1 MKITI
6 LILCFICTFLFQ
18 NQTSFA
24 QKAPKEFTRSFILS
38 KEEEEAF
45 EHAEFLFQE
54 GDYESALPIFLDLDI
69 HYPGEPLYTYRVGIC
84 YLNKKTE
91 ENKSVDYLEDIY
103 KTKPELDDINYHL
116 GRAHQLSFNFDKAVS
131 YFEKFISVDP
141 NDKKVWEAK
150 KNMHYCKN
158 APAILSNPNK
168 SHVAN
173 LGDSINTLYAE
184 YAPVVFNDSKNMF
197 YTFRGDSLAIGN
209 FNEGIII
216 NPMFEY
222 FEDVYKLTKQP
233 WGTFGNPKREPEPIN
248 SNKSGRHDASVSI
261 SDDGKVLFIYK
272 DKATREGGDILYML
286 KEGDSWSNPKAM
298 AELNTKYWEGSA
310 AMSADEN
317 TIVFSSDRPGGK
329 GGKDLYVTKKQA
341 DGKFGEAINLV
352 NENTEF
358 NEDGPF
364 LSFDGKI
371 LYFSS
376 EGHNSI
382 GGYDLFS
389 CDILADGTFGK
400 PKNLGYPVNSLEN
413 DIFMSTTPDGKMAY
427 LSSDRAGGYG
437 QMDLYSFETMRM
449 NQFTHLATII
459 GTVTADGKPT
469 EAQVHVYDEQG
480 KNLGTF
486 NSGLLNGKYKIPLSG
501 AAKYKLVFESKNYSE
516 KETIVDINNLTAA
529 ITKTVDM
536 DLTEAL
542 AAVTPDKKKVEAPVA
557 SETPKASNTES
568 KTTEPIKTQEPKTS
582 ETLAANN
589 NPVKETSVKAN
600 EPKSVND
607 VKEATTAKTPT
618 LSDIPALSIE
628 VRKVYF
634 GYDQYQVSPSDFKYL
649 NNLASVL
656 SKTKSVKIEVH
667 GHADGK
673 GSDEYN
679 QALSQRRANAVAE
692 YLVVRGVERGR
703 ITVIAKGESMPALP
717 NENTDGSD
725 NPNGRA
731 KNRRTEIKLNVGDGS
746 DKLNVKYV
754 D

>member
-1 MKITI
+1 MKLTI
-6 LILCFICTFLFQ
+6 FILCAFCTFLSQ
-18 NQTSFA
+18 KSFA
-24 QKAPKEFTRSFILS
+24 QKAPKEFTRTFILS

-54 GDYESALPIFLDLDI
+54 GDYESALPIFLDLDMN
-69 HYPGEPLYTYRVGIC
+69 YPGELLYTYRVGIC

-91 ENKSVDYLEDIY
+91 ENKSVEYLEAVY
-103 KTKPELDDINYHL
+103 KIKPELDDINYHL

-131 YFEKFISVDP
+131 YFEKFISVDSK
-141 NDKKVWEAK
+141 DKKVEQAK

-158 APAILSNPNK
+158 APAILNTPNK
-168 SHVAN
+168 SHVEN
-173 LGDSINTLYAE
+173 LGDTINTLYAE
-184 YAPVVFNDSKNMF
+184 YAPVVFNDAKNMF

-209 FNEGIII
+209 FNDGIII
-216 NPMFEY
+216 NPMFDY

-272 DKATREGGDILYML
+272 DKASREGGDILYMT
-286 KEGDSWSNPKAM
+286 KEGDSWSSPKAM
-298 AELNTKYWEGSA
+298 EELNTKYWEGSA

-329 GGKDLYVTKKQA
+329 GGKDLYVTKRQA
-341 DGKFGEAINLV
+341 DGKFGTTANLV
-352 NENTEF
+352 NENTEY

-364 LSFDGKI
+364 LSFDGKV

-376 EGHNSI
+376 EGHNSM

-389 CDILADGTFGK
+389 CDILTDGTFGK
-400 PKNLGYPVNSLEN
+400 PHNLGYPVNSLED
-413 DIFMSTTPDGKMAY
+413 DIFMSTTPDGKMAF
-427 LSSDRAGGYG
+427 LSSNRAGGYG

-449 NQFTHLATII
+449 NQTTYLATVI

-486 NSGLLNGKYKIPLSG
+486 NSGLMDGKYKIPLSG
-501 AAKYKLVFESKNYSE
+501 GAKYRLVFISKSYHE
-516 KETIVDINNLTAA
+516 KETTLDINNLTAA
-529 ITKTVDM
+529 ITKTIDM

-542 AAVTPDKKKVEAPVA
+542 AVVAPEKIKTAPVT
-557 SETPKASNTES
+557 SETPKVTNTEA
-568 KTTEPIKTQEPKTS
+568 KTTEPVKTQEPKT
-582 ETLAANN
+582 EEAIAANT
-589 NPVKETSVKAN
+589 PVKEESTKAN
-600 EPKSVND
+600 EPKSTGKD
-607 VKEATTAKTPT
+607 VKEVATTAKTPT
-618 LSDIPALSIE
+618 VTDIPALSIE

-656 SKTKSVKIEVH
+656 SKTKAVKIEVH

-679 QALSQRRANAVAE
+679 QDLSQKRAKAVAE
-692 YLVVRGVERGR
+692 YLVVRGIERSR
-703 ITVIAKGESMPALP
+703 ISVIAKGESMPALP